1 MATDNFNDFNFT
13 KLIASVLGAFV
24 SLRFM
29 QGTRTQRFTAFVGGA
44 ALSYYSV
51 GPLGRWLQL
60 TNTDGLMGFLIGLFG
75 MAIVFKLYEVIQL
88 LDAQRIAVDFWDWVS
103 KKWRA

>member
-1 MATDNFNDFNFT
+1 MAADNFNDFSLT
-13 KLIASVLGAFV
+13 KLAASALGAFV

-29 QGTRTQRFTAFVGGA
+29 QGTGMQRFIAFIGGA

-51 GPLGRWLQL
+51 SPIGDWLQL
-60 TNTDGLMGFLIGLFG
+60 PNTDGLMGFLIGLFG

-88 LDAQRIAVDFWDWVS
+88 LDAKQISADVWDWLA